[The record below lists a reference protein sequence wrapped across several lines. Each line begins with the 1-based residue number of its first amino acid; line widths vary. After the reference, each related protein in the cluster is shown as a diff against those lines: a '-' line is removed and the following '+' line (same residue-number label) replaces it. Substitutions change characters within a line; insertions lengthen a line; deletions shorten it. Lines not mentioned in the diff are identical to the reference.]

1 MFVCS
6 HSNENDRRLLLRLE
20 LLTMLHNVV
29 LNIKAIDQ
37 ILVSDHS
44 NENEYFQ
51 AELFIMLY
59 TVVAA
64 F

>member
-1 MFVCS
+1 
-6 HSNENDRRLLLRLE
+6 
-20 LLTMLHNVV
+20 MLYNVV
-29 LNIKAIDQ
+29 LSIKAIHQ
-37 ILVSDHS
+37 TLVSDHS

-59 TVVAA
+59 TVVAT

>member
-1 MFVCS
+1 MKTI
-6 HSNENDRRLLLRLE
+6 ELLLRLE

-29 LNIKAIDQ
+29 LHIKAIDQ
-37 ILVSDHS
+37 TLVSDHS

-51 AELFIMLY
+51 AELFITLY